1 MLSNPSAS
9 SGRPMNVLVFYGTT
23 EGQTRKIAQFV
34 SDRLDVRGHEARL
47 IDGRGRVT
55 SIQAPSAPR

>member
-34 SDRLDVRGHEARL
+34 SDRLGVRGHEARL
-47 IDGRGRVT
+47 ID
-55 SIQAPSAPR
+55 AAEAE